1 MSCEGETT
9 ELLRASGIRLTG
21 PRSLIIAALRHAERH
36 VTANEL
42 HAAVAP
48 GLDGQRISL
57 STVYRTLDGLAAAG
71 LVTAIDLDGGAT
83 AYEWGGPTP
92 GHHHLR
98 CTSCGAEVE
107 TDLPELEEAT
117 RRIRRRTGFEVAIRH
132 LGITGLC
139 ATCAASGAAASSA
152 ARTREGATGGA
163 R

>member
-21 PRSLIIAALRHAERH
+21 PRLLIIAALRHADGH

-42 HAAVAP
+42 HTAVAP
-48 GLDGQRISL
+48 DLQGQRISL

-98 CTSCGAEVE
+98 CTSCGVEVE

-139 ATCAASGAAASSA
+139 ATCLAASSA
-152 ARTREGATGGA
+152 ARPGEAGTSGA

>member
-9 ELLRASGIRLTG
+9 ELLRAGGIRLTG
-21 PRSLIIAALRHAERH
+21 QRALIVAALRHAEGH
-36 VTANEL
+36 VTASDL
-42 HAAVAP
+42 HAAVEP
-48 GLDGQRISL
+48 GLEGPRISL
-57 STVYRTLDGLAAAG
+57 STVYRTLEGLAAAG

-139 ATCAASGAAASSA
+139 ATCASAGTASSA
-152 ARTREGATGGA
+152 AITDEGA
-163 R
+163 RD

>member
-9 ELLRASGIRLTG
+9 ELLRAGGIRLTG
-21 PRSLIIAALRHAERH
+21 QRLLIITALRHADRH
-36 VTANEL
+36 VTANDL

-48 GLDGQRISL
+48 GVEGQRISL

-71 LVTAIDLDGGAT
+71 LVTAIDLGDGAT

-107 TDLPELEEAT
+107 TDLPELDEAT
-117 RRIRRRTGFEVAIRH
+117 RRIRRRTGFAVSIRH

-139 ATCAASGAAASSA
+139 AVCAAASS
-152 ARTREGATGGA
+152 TGGA
-163 R
+163 ASES

>member
-21 PRSLIIAALRHAERH
+21 PRLLIIAALRHADGH

-42 HAAVAP
+42 HTAVAP
-48 GLDGQRISL
+48 GLEGQRISL

-98 CTSCGAEVE
+98 CTSCGVEVE

-132 LGITGLC
+132 LAITGLC
-139 ATCAASGAAASSA
+139 ATCAAAAHEGRPGERA
-152 ARTREGATGGA
+152 AGGA